1 MAKDLVL
8 NRKYELLLKKRAEN
22 VARNAAEGRTMQMTG
37 NPLQGSAATPSDS
50 LSDLLGNIKSNNGLV
65 QNTQNIVKTT
75 GADTLGIDP
84 KIVYKSKFP
93 STSKALS
100 LAEDVGESTL
110 GRALKSERGSASVVP
125 MLGLGAAALGGIGV
139 AKKLEQGDYGNAAL
153 DAADIGTDF
162 IPGVGLAKMLLRPTE
177 AGAAD
182 IPDDEMRQREIF
194 NAARKAKDGTPVN
207 NPSTEAPLI
216 EPENRAKREDL
227 NSLFKNTMSR
237 IK

>member
-1 MAKDLVL
+1 MADNSDKIKLL
-8 NRKYELLLKKRAEN
+8 NKLRQEGKITEDMFKNNVDKLLTLKTNLRPEMSVRSDTLSN
-22 VARNAAEGRTMQMTG
+22 VIPDVAARDKLIKTVSNDVITTPNSMTG
-37 NPLQGSAATPSDS
+37 IRAD
-50 LSDLLGNIKSNNGLV
+50 V
-65 QNTQNIVKTT
+65 Q
-75 GADTLGIDP
+75 A
-84 KIVYKSKFP
+84 SKFP

-100 LAEDVGESTL
+100 LAEDLGESTL
-110 GRALKSERGSASVVP
+110 GGVLKSERGSASMIP

-139 AKKLEQGDYGNAAL
+139 AKKLEKGDYGNAAL

-162 IPGVGLAKMLLRPTE
+162 IPGVGLAKMLLKPTE

-182 IPDDEMRQREIF
+182 IPDDEMKQREIF

-227 NSLFKNTMSR
+227 NNLFKNTMSR